1 MQTPN
6 YMNNKVVVNN
16 NNFDHSPDNNSL
28 DTNEMAG
35 LLYMREE
42 EKVAHDVYVTLY
54 QQWGLPIFN
63 NIANSESRHQSK
75 VAELLDN
82 YQIPHNIDANPV
94 GVFVNPDLQQ
104 LYNNLVLQ
112 GSQSLTEALKVG
124 VLIEETDIA
133 DLQEKISQT
142 DNLDIQQV
150 YNNLLNASYNHLNSF
165 SSNLTGVTNNMGI
178 NPLPNLGEQVQPIGT
193 DDILTG
199 GGQGRGNQGNRGG
212 GYQRF
217 AGNGQGNSF
226 NNYQNIDYQN
236 DCLLTTSSPLG
247 NNLLGYVENPQNFS
261 NTWNREEQAVTLIN
275 PLINPISVNYPS
287 NNFLPSP
294 TDFNNGVSLIPNNA
308 W

>member
-6 YMNNKVVVNN
+6 YMNNTVVVNN
-16 NNFDHSPDNNSL
+16 NLDNSLDNNSL
-28 DTNEMAG
+28 DANEMAG

-42 EKVAHDVYVTLY
+42 EKLAHDVYVTLY
-54 QQWGLPIFN
+54 QQWGLPVFN
-63 NIANSESRHQSK
+63 NIANSETRHQIK

-82 YQIPHNIDANPV
+82 YQIPQNIGNNPV

-133 DLQEKISQT
+133 DLQARLSQT

-165 SSNLTGVTNNMGI
+165 SSNLTVTTNDNI
-178 NPLPNLGEQVQPIGT
+178 NPPSSISGQVQPDLI
-193 DDILTG
+193 DDPLTG
-199 GGQGRGNQGNRGG
+199 NRRSGGRGNGNNQG
-212 GYQRF
+212 F
-217 AGNGQGNSF
+217 TGNGYGNSF
-226 NNYQNIDYQN
+226 QNNQANSLDN
-236 DCLLTTSSPLG
+236 SDCLLTTADPI
-247 NNLLGYVENPQNFS
+247 NNYANNTNNYNLMGYVENPDSFV
-261 NTWNREEQAVTLIN
+261 NTVSTNQGVTVMN
-275 PLINPISVNYPS
+275 PVDSYYSP
-287 NNFLPSP
+287 NNFIPNP
-294 TDFNNGVSLIPNNA
+294 MDVNNTVSLIPNNN

>member
-6 YMNNKVVVNN
+6 YMNNISLNN
-16 NNFDHSPDNNSL
+16 NNL
-28 DTNEMAG
+28 DANEMAG

-75 VAELLDN
+75 VAELLEN

-150 YNNLLNASYNHLNSF
+150 YQNLLNASFNHLNSF
-165 SSNLTGVTNNMGI
+165 SSNLTDVINTGI
-178 NPLPNLGEQVQPIGT
+178 NPLPNQAEQVQPIGT

-199 GGQGRGNQGNRGG
+199 GGRGRGNQGGG
-212 GYQRF
+212 HQRF

-226 NNYQNIDYQN
+226 SYDQNYDVSN
-236 DCLLTTSSPLG
+236 DFLLTTPSPVG
-247 NNLLGYVENPQNFS
+247 NNLPGYTENPQGVFPV
-261 NTWNREEQAVTLIN
+261 WNEQEQAVSLID

-287 NNFLPSP
+287 NNFFPSP
-294 TDFNNGVSLIPNNA
+294 TDLNSGVSLIPNNT

>member
-1 MQTPN
+1 MQIPN
-6 YMNNKVVVNN
+6 YMNNTVVVNN
-16 NNFDHSPDNNSL
+16 NFDNSLDNNSL
-28 DTNEMAG
+28 DANEMAG

-42 EKVAHDVYVTLY
+42 EKLAHDVYVTLY
-54 QQWGLPIFN
+54 QQWGLPVFN
-63 NIANSESRHQSK
+63 NIANSETRHQSR
-75 VAELLDN
+75 VVELLDN
-82 YQIPHNIDANPV
+82 YQISQNIDANPI

-124 VLIEETDIA
+124 ILIEETDIA

-165 SSNLTGVTNNMGI
+165 SSNLTGVVNNTGI
-178 NPLPNLGEQVQPIGT
+178 NPLPNQVGQVQPIGT

-199 GGQGRGNQGNRGG
+199 SGRGRGNQGNGG
-212 GYQRF
+212 GYQGF

-226 NNYQNIDYQN
+226 SYDQNYDVNNDF
-236 DCLLTTSSPLG
+236 LLTTPNQG
-247 NNLLGYVENPQNFS
+247 NAYNLPSYVENPQSFS
-261 NTWNREEQAVTLIN
+261 NTCNGQEQAVNLIN
-275 PLINPISVNYPS
+275 PLINPVTVNYPS
-287 NNFLPSP
+287 NNFVPSP
-294 TDFNNGVSLIPNNA
+294 TDLTSGVSLIPNNT

>member
-6 YMNNKVVVNN
+6 YMNNTVVVSN
-16 NNFDHSPDNNSL
+16 NNFDNSLDNNSL
-28 DTNEMAG
+28 DANEMAG

-54 QQWGLPIFN
+54 QQWGLPVFN
-63 NIANSESRHQSK
+63 NIANSETRHQSK

-165 SSNLTGVTNNMGI
+165 SSNLTGVINTGI
-178 NPLPNLGEQVQPIGT
+178 NPLPNQVGQVQPIGT

-199 GGQGRGNQGNRGG
+199 GGRGRGNQGNRGG

-226 NNYQNIDYQN
+226 SYDQNYDVSN
-236 DCLLTTSSPLG
+236 DFLLTTPSPVG
-247 NNLLGYVENPQNFS
+247 NNLPGYTENPQGVFP
-261 NTWNREEQAVTLIN
+261 TWNGQEQAVTLIN
-275 PLINPISVNYPS
+275 PLINSVPVNYPS
-287 NNFLPSP
+287 NNFVPSP
-294 TDFNNGVSLIPNNA
+294 TDLTSGVSLIPNNT